1 MINGMMLGGF
11 HKNTSNLL
19 PEQIGFG
26 TWLDVSGRFFMCKQ
40 NPYPSNEHIGNI
52 STPEIVSITAH
63 MDTKELVIELYALPK
78 FKRIVLSLARGGGD
92 SECRYLQHVF
102 INEKSCYRYTGIV
115 DDTLLK
121 MWNLSLNEGVAY
133 MHEITGYW
141 R

>member
-26 TWLDVSGRFFMCKQ
+26 TLLDVSGRFFMCKQ

>member
-1 MINGMMLGGF
+1 MINGMMLGGS

-19 PEQIGFG
+19 PEIMSFG
-26 TWLDVSGRFFMCKQ
+26 AWLDVSGRFFVCKQ

-78 FKRIVLSLARGGGD
+78 FKRIMLSLNNGD
-92 SECRYLQHVF
+92 GRSECSYQQRVF
-102 INEKSCYRYTGIV
+102 INGKSCYRYTGIV
-115 DDTLLK
+115 NDTLLK
-121 MWNLSLNEGVAY
+121 MWNLSLNEGVVY
-133 MHEITGYW
+133 MHMLTGYW